1 MDDDP
6 LTGNEPALPS
16 DSGMSGY
23 EPLLGGGKPLEQ
35 ILSASS
41 EFRLAATEILADA
54 LAGDLPRLVAMLRE
68 GDSRRRSIALRLIG
82 MLAVSHPPSRSQTIP
97 VLVNVLNE
105 ACVFRNRLKVRQI
118 VEWLGNTGDSRAAAV
133 LVEMLDRH
141 NLWVPIEVVIG
152 AVGRLGEAAVPAL
165 TQAATACPP
174 NSLREDLLFQALILV
189 CRTHPHTAPQLGSW
203 ITPLIL
209 SRRISLEQYSVR
221 KFIGLAYSEELIDG
235 LIAIAMN
242 RELDPSFRRRTVN
255 GLGYITSP
263 RVVEFL
269 FRLLSDDDKFLRLIA
284 ARGLVRIRRRQDI
297 PRLIALTRHDDPHVR
312 RLAIWI
318 IRRRRLRT
326 ALPVI
331 LAALSDPHPAVRQEA
346 VTAAASYR
354 DPSVIPSLLNALS
367 DPRAE
372 VRCKAITA
380 LMRFNDPALIPHLL
394 AMRQDRA
401 ASVRR
406 CAARVLRSFLWRSEG

>member
-1 MDDDP
+1 MSDDP

-16 DSGMSGY
+16 DSGRSGY
-23 EPLLGGGKPLEQ
+23 EPLLGGGRPLEQ
-35 ILSASS
+35 ILSASG

-54 LAGDLPRLVAMLRE
+54 LAGDLPRLAAMLHE
-68 GDSRRRSIALRLIG
+68 GDSRRRSLALRLIG

-105 ACVFRNRLKVRQI
+105 ARVFRNRLKVRQI
-118 VEWLGNTGDSRAAAV
+118 VEWLGNTGDSRAAVA

-141 NLWVPIEVVIG
+141 SVWVPVELVIQ
-152 AVGRLGEAAVPAL
+152 ALGRLGEAAVPAL
-165 TQAATACPP
+165 TQAATACHP

-209 SRRISLEQYSVR
+209 SQRISLEQYSVR

-235 LIAIAMN
+235 LTAIATD
-242 RELDPSFRRRTVN
+242 RELDPSFRRRAVN
-255 GLGYITSP
+255 GLGRIASP

-269 FRLLSDDDKFLRLIA
+269 FQLLSGDDKFLRLIA
-284 ARGLVRIRRRQDI
+284 AQGLVRIRRRQDI

-318 IRRRRLRT
+318 VRRRRLRT
-326 ALPVI
+326 ALPAI

-380 LMRFNDPALIPHLL
+380 LMHFNDPALIPPLL

-406 CAARVLRSFLWRSEG
+406 HAARVLRHFPWWSEG